1 MSDPVAN
8 ILLVDDDHKSLMAME
23 ALLSG
28 PDRRI
33 VTARSGTDALR
44 RLLQEEFALILLDV
58 RMPDMDG
65 FETATM
71 IRQNER
77 FRYTPIIFLSAVD
90 TLDED
95 VIKGVSSGA
104 VDYLFKP
111 VMPDVLKTKVSVFVD
126 LFRMNERMKQQ
137 AVKEAQALLAAVVES
152 SQDAIVSKN
161 LDGVILS
168 WNAGAERLFGYT
180 AEETIGK
187 SITLIIPPERQEE
200 DTRILERIK
209 RGERIEPFETLRRAK
224 DGRLIDI
231 SLTISPILDGA
242 GRIIGASKVAR
253 DITERKRMEAEL
265 LELNAELEKRVADR
279 TTELVRSIEQRE
291 KLQQQL
297 SQSQKM
303 ESIGTLAG
311 GIAHDF
317 NNILTIILGYSSAL
331 TDSPGDTEKVRA
343 GLEIIRETGM
353 RGAVLVQQLLSLAR
367 SGNLT
372 FQPADLNELLQQFAK
387 IVAETFPKTIAVS
400 VEISPDLPP
409 TLADPNRLHQA
420 LLNLCV
426 NARDAMK
433 GDGKLVLKTA
443 VVSGHDL
450 KKRFADAKDESYAC
464 IMVSD
469 TGAGIDKTVRDRIF
483 DPFFTTKGPGEG
495 TGLGLTAVYGI
506 VREHDGFVEVESEP
520 ARGATFR
527 IYLPLRPVNG
537 KGPVETYAAATPGAE
552 TARGHGTI
560 LLVDDEE
567 RQLDLIQGFLEKK
580 GYRVLLARDGL
591 EAVETHLRHKDEI
604 AAVILDLG
612 LPKLSGWEAFLKM
625 KQVQPQIKTIFT
637 SGYIKPEMRV
647 DMIRHGV
654 VAIIHKPYLPDELLA
669 KVGAAIDKPA
679 ALLKNVEL

>member
-1 MSDPVAN
+1 MEPVAN
-8 ILLVDDDHKSLMAME
+8 ILLVDDDYKSLSAME

-28 PDRRI
+28 SGRRI
-33 VTARSGTDALR
+33 VTASSGTDALR
-44 RLLQEEFALILLDV
+44 RLLQQDFALILLDV

-65 FETATM
+65 FETAAM

-95 VIKGVSSGA
+95 VIKGVASGA

-126 LFRMNERMKQQ
+126 LFRMNERLKQQ
-137 AVKEAQALLAAVVES
+137 AVEEAQALLAAVVES

-168 WNAGAERLFGYT
+168 WNAGAERLFGYS
-180 AEETIGK
+180 AEEAIGK
-187 SITLIIPPERQEE
+187 PIMIMVPPEKHEE
-200 DTRILERIK
+200 ERGILERLR
-209 RGERIEPFETLRRAK
+209 RGERIESFETVRCSK
-224 DGRLIDI
+224 DGRRIDI
-231 SLTISPILDGA
+231 SLTISPVFDGA
-242 GRIIGASKVAR
+242 GRIIGTSKVAR

-265 LELNAELEKRVADR
+265 LELNADLEKRVADR
-279 TTELVRSIEQRE
+279 TTELVRSVEQRG

-297 SQSQKM
+297 AQAQKM

-331 TDSPGDTEKVRA
+331 KDNPGDLEKVRD

-353 RGAVLVQQLLSLAR
+353 RGAVLVQQLLTLAR
-367 SGNLT
+367 SGNLS
-372 FQPADLNELLQQFAK
+372 FQPTDINDLLQQFSK
-387 IVAETFPKTIAVS
+387 ILAETFPKTIAVS
-400 VEISPDLPP
+400 VDTAPDLPA

-426 NARDAMK
+426 NARDAMN
-433 GDGKLVLKTA
+433 GSGKLVLRDEI
-443 VVSGHDL
+443 VSGDDL
-450 KKRFADAKDESYAC
+450 RKRFPDAKDESYAC
-464 IMVSD
+464 VSISD
-469 TGAGIDKTVRDRIF
+469 TGAGIHETVRERIF

-520 ARGATFR
+520 GWGTTFR
-527 IYLPLRPVNG
+527 LHLPLRPVNG
-537 KGPVETYAAATPGAE
+537 KGVVEPHAAETHGAE
-552 TARGHGTI
+552 AVRGNGTV

-567 RQLDLIQGFLEKK
+567 RQLELIQGFLEKK
-580 GYRVLLARDGL
+580 GYRVLLARDGI
-591 EAVETHLRHKDEI
+591 EAVETHRRHKDEI
-604 AAVILDLG
+604 AAIVLDLG

-625 KQVQPQIKTIFT
+625 KQEEPQLKTIFT
-637 SGYIKPEMRV
+637 SGYIKPDMRV
-647 DMIRHGV
+647 EMIREGV
-654 VAIIHKPYLPDELLA
+654 VAIVHKPYLPDDLLA
-669 KVGAAIDKPA
+669 KVSAAIRRPA

>member
-1 MSDPVAN
+1 MDPIAN
-8 ILLVDDDHKSLMAME
+8 ILLVDDDYKSLTAME
-23 ALLSG
+23 ALLTG
-28 PDRRI
+28 PGRRI

-58 RMPDMDG
+58 RMPVMDG
-65 FETATM
+65 FETAAM

-152 SQDAIVSKN
+152 SQDAIISKN
-161 LDGVILS
+161 LEGVILS

-180 AEETIGK
+180 AEEAIGK
-187 SITLIIPPERQEE
+187 PITMMIPPGKQAEE
-200 DTRILERIK
+200 HGMLERLR
-209 RGERIEPFETLRRAK
+209 RGERVGSFETVRVAK
-224 DGRLIDI
+224 DGRPIDL
-231 SLTISPILDGA
+231 SLTVSPVLDGT
-242 GRIIGASKVAR
+242 GRIIGASSVAR

-265 LELNAELEKRVADR
+265 IALNGELEKRVADR
-279 TTELVRSIEQRE
+279 TAELVNSIEQRE

-297 SQSQKM
+297 SQAQKM

-331 TDSPGDTEKVRA
+331 KDAPSDPEKIRA

-353 RGAVLVQQLLSLAR
+353 RGAMLVQQLLTLAR
-367 SGNLT
+367 SGNLS
-372 FQPADLNELLQQFAK
+372 FQPTDINELLRQFSK
-387 IVAETFPKTIAVS
+387 ILAETFPKTIAVA
-400 VEISPDLPP
+400 VETAADLPP
-409 TLADPNRLHQA
+409 IMADPNRLHQA

-426 NARDAMK
+426 NARDAMS
-433 GDGKLVLKTA
+433 GAGKLVLSDEI
-443 VVSGHDL
+443 VSGSDL
-450 KKRFADAKDESYAC
+450 RKRIPDATDESYASVV
-464 IMVSD
+464 VSD
-469 TGAGIDKTVRDRIF
+469 SGAGIHETVRDRIF

-520 ARGATFR
+520 GHGATFR

-537 KGPVETYAAATPGAE
+537 KGAVESEAEIPAAEAA
-552 TARGHGTI
+552 HGNGTV

-567 RQLDLIQGFLEKK
+567 RQLELIRGFLERQ

-591 EAVETHLRHKDEI
+591 EAVETHRQHKNEI
-604 AAVILDLG
+604 AAVVLDLG

-625 KQVQPQIKTIFT
+625 KREQPQIRTIVT
-637 SGYIKPEMRV
+637 SGYIKPELKLE
-647 DMIRHGV
+647 MIREGV
-654 VAIIHKPYLPDELLA
+654 AAIVHKPYLPDDLLA
-669 KVGAAIDKPA
+669 KVGAAMRPA
-679 ALLKNVEL
+679 AAKQY